1 MESFLRPS
9 IFTALDIN
17 SRNDKLSSSLTGYQV
32 ASVCYF
38 LNYYKVAYVMVIS
51 ERKIGLSLH
60 CNLIER
66 TTYPLEF
73 CFELK

>member
-9 IFTALDIN
+9 IFTGLDIN
-17 SRNDKLSSSLTGYQV
+17 SRNDKLSGSLTGYQV

-38 LNYYKVAYVMVIS
+38 LNYHKVANVMVIS
-51 ERKIGLSLH
+51 ERKM
-60 CNLIER
+60 IER

-73 CFELK
+73 HFEVK